1 MAVRRSL
8 LPNSKIRTD
17 SAVHGSLNPN
27 LKIRTDLVVHES
39 LHPNLE
45 MQTVFW
51 TNEIVG
57 DNPPVFKE
65 KMKMWGIYPPK
76 KVSHGSP
83 PLFPFPLKN
92 RGM

>member
-1 MAVRRSL
+1 
-8 LPNSKIRTD
+8 
-17 SAVHGSLNPN
+17 
-27 LKIRTDLVVHES
+27 
-39 LHPNLE
+39 

-76 KVSHGSP
+76 KVPQGSP

-92 RGM
+92 WGI